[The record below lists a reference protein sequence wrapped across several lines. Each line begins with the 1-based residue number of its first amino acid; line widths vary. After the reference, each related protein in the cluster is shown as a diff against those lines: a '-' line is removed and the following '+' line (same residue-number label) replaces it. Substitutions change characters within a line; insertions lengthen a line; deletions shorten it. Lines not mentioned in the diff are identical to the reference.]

1 MGIQDQSTW
10 MATEFGL
17 DTRTQGD
24 GTGVQGRPKNL
35 VGMGWDWMI
44 PSYNH
49 YFLCVTFPLFVFVC
63 LFSFFE
69 KVAWFGFVVPFQ

>member
-49 YFLCVTFPLFVFVC
+49 YFFVCYIPPLCVCLFVFI
-63 LFSFFE
+63 F
-69 KVAWFGFVVPFQ
+69 